1 MTNQLQDLMLN
12 DRGFAFDPTSG
23 ETFQLSTTGLRIVRL
38 LQEGHGHETILEHVI
53 EEFEVEP
60 NTASRDLAD
69 FLLSLKQVGWISE

>member
-53 EEFEVEP
+53 EESEVEP
-60 NTASRDLAD
+60 NTATRDLAD
-69 FLLSLKQVGWISE
+69 LLLSLKQVGWISE